1 MSAWAKRYSQGL
13 FIMDTSLFQLI
24 KLSIVHLTG
33 LSKDSLHIYVGL
45 FVFLGATTALR
56 KRLPSF
62 LPVIA
67 VLVVATAGELFDLR
81 DDLQSLGYWR
91 WGASLHDVI
100 NTVFWPL
107 ILSAI
112 IQRTSLFR
120 SSGN

>member
-1 MSAWAKRYSQGL
+1 
-13 FIMDTSLFQLI
+13 MDTSLFQSI

-45 FVFLGATTALR
+45 VVFLGTTMALR

-62 LPVIA
+62 LPVVA
-67 VLVVATAGELFDLR
+67 VLVVATVGELLDLR

-91 WGASLHDVI
+91 WGASLHDII
-100 NTVFWPL
+100 NTAFWPI

-120 SSGN
+120 IFGN